1 MAPISKSL
9 APGARFDSVSDMR
22 IFKYV
27 VCAVGL
33 ALAAPGAGAQT
44 ESDRFRESLVPQG
57 HVNDWAGVFT
67 PQQKSDLE
75 SRIAAVRQAT
85 GAQLAVVV
93 VKSLQGGE
101 VNDFAVKLFEQWGIG
116 EKGKDNG
123 ILLLAAIEDRE
134 VRIEP
139 GYGFEGELPDAK
151 CGRIL
156 DEYVLPRFREGDV
169 AQGLIAGADVL
180 LKVMAGEAL
189 PEPAPTE
196 DNPLA
201 AILFLVLFA
210 FVFFVIV
217 RSAIRGGKGGG
228 GISSGGISGRSWGG
242 GGGGGGG
249 GFGGFGGGRSGGGGA
264 SRGW

>member
-1 MAPISKSL
+1 
-9 APGARFDSVSDMR
+9 MR

-85 GAQLAVVV
+85 GAQLAVVA
-93 VKSLQGGE
+93 VKSLEGGE

-123 ILLLAAIEDRE
+123 VLLLAAIEDRAMWIE
-134 VRIEP
+134 V
-139 GYGFEGELPDAK
+139 GYGLEGVLNDAK
-151 CGRIL
+151 CGRIR
-156 DEYVLPRFREGDV
+156 DEWIFPRFKEGNY
-169 AQGLIAGADVL
+169 AQGLSDGADAL
-180 LKVMAGEAL
+180 LKVMGGETL
-189 PEPAPTE
+189 PEPAAPE
-196 DNPLA
+196 NNPLA

-210 FVFFVIV
+210 FVFIVIV

-249 GFGGFGGGRSGGGGA
+249 SSFGGFGGGRSGGGGA
-264 SRGW
+264 GGRW